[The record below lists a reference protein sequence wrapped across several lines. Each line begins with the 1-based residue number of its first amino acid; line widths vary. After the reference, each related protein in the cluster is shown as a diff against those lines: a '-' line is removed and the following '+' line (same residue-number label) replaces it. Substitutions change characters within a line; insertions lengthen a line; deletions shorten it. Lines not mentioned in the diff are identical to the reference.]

1 MWAWTILQKW
11 VEAEAVSRITAER
24 VVKFYWKK
32 IIFRFGLPKYIVTD
46 NGTQFASSKVINFCK
61 QLGIETKFVSVIHPQ
76 ANGQAESANKMIVNG
91 IKKKLEEAKG
101 LWAEQLYEVS
111 PIYLQKFYK
120 NNF

>member
-1 MWAWTILQKW
+1 M
-11 VEAEAVSRITAER
+11 
-24 VVKFYWKK
+24 
-32 IIFRFGLPKYIVTD
+32 TD

-61 QLGIETKFVSVIHPQ
+61 QLGIETKFVFVIHPQ